1 MGAGASPHPLGQGAP
16 EGLQL
21 QQAAGQG
28 SLHPMLASV
37 PVVETVPWEC
47 FGLLLNCFGMPLWN
61 PPKLV

>member
-47 FGLLLNCFGMPLWN
+47 FGLLLNCFGMPL
-61 PPKLV
+61 